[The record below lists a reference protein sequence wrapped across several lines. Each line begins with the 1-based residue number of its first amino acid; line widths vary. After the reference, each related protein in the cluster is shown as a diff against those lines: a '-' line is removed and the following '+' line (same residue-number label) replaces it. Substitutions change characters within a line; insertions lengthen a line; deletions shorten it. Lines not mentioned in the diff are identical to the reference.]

1 MIRFGFRRDAE
12 PGRAGLAGALLGP
25 LLVVGVVTLG
35 AGLVYQDPT
44 MAEIV
49 LLFGINAIMVV
60 GFQSFVGNTGIVSF
74 GHIAFMAVGAYTAGI
89 LAIPV
94 ADKQVFLPELP
105 GFLAGVELGM
115 LSALLAGGLAAALLA
130 LVTGSAL
137 MRLSGAAASIAT
149 LGLLV
154 IVNNVLRQ
162 ATPITRGPQSLF
174 GVPANTTFF
183 WVFASLAAVVV
194 LSAAFKW
201 SRMGLRAR
209 ATRDDPLAAESAG
222 VTVLRPRIQ
231 AFVLSAFITGVGG
244 GLQAML
250 LTAFSP
256 SSFFLAQLVVVITMA
271 ILGGIN
277 SITGALTGAALVTVL
292 NELLRRV
299 EGGFAIGGLDVQP
312 AHGIASAV
320 FGVLLIVMLRWR
332 PAGLTDAF
340 EAQVQL
346 GRRRGEPPL
355 AGGDREEPPGQA
367 DTARQVAGAGSAP
380 AP

>member
-1 MIRFGFRRDAE
+1 MIRLGFRRDQE
-12 PGRAGLAGALLGP
+12 PGRAGFAGALLGP

-94 ADKQVFLPELP
+94 ADKEVFLPELP

-115 LSALLAGGLAAALLA
+115 LTALLAGGLAAALLA
-130 LVTGSAL
+130 LVAGSAL

-183 WVFASLAAVVV
+183 WVFASLAAVVL

-201 SRMGLRAR
+201 SRAGLRAR
-209 ATRDDPLAAESAG
+209 ATRDDPIAAESAG
-222 VTVLRPRIQ
+222 VTILRPRIQ

-346 GRRRGEPPL
+346 GAPSPL
-355 AGGDREEPPGQA
+355 TTARSRPGGRTPPG
-367 DTARQVAGAGSAP
+367 RWRAP
-380 AP
+380 PPVRCRPPR